1 MGAIIQVLLDSK
13 QGPLPLKGQFQPE
26 ADLVPSLYFTGTA
39 QSSAPGLTLEVQV
52 SIFDQDGKSA
62 GSTSGEVFSNEAKQH
77 KTLLALPINQKPLS
91 FGQTYTFEI
100 AVAGPTTISDAND
113 FYSLTILY

>member
-1 MGAIIQVLLDSK
+1 MGVIQILLDSK

-39 QSSAPGLTLEVQV
+39 QSSAPGATIDVQV
-52 SIFDQDGKSA
+52 SIYDADGQDA
-62 GSTSGEVFSNEAKQH
+62 GNTSGDVFSNEAKQH
-77 KTLLALPINQKPLS
+77 KTLLGLLVNQKPWK
-91 FGQTYTFEI
+91 FGQTYTYQI
-100 AVAGPTTISDAND
+100 VATGPTTTSDAND